1 MNLFGLSLKN
11 IFHKPLSTTLS
22 LILFALGVGL
32 ISILFQLSTQVQ
44 EKFDK
49 NLAGIDL
56 VIGAKGSPLQLILS
70 SMYHVDSP
78 TGNISIEEATPFLRD
93 GHPLIGT
100 AVPLSLGDSYQ
111 GYRIVGTTHDILGLY
126 DAEVAEGR
134 LWEKTLEATVG
145 AAVAEDLKLK
155 IGDTFKSSHGFDI
168 NEDLTHEDAG
178 SLVVVGIL
186 KPSGAVTDQLILT
199 RPESVWAVHDHG
211 MEEADF
217 EEEEHDDEAH
227 EEEEHD
233 HETEDHEEE
242 DHPEDEHSHHDHS
255 PYEEIK
261 PLISYQDKDITSI
274 LLKFK
279 SRTNYQA
286 LNMLRGVNENTDLL
300 AASPPIEIN
309 KLYDN
314 MGVGI
319 EALRVL
325 ALVIVIVSGLSIFIS
340 LFSSLKERKY
350 ELALMR
356 TMGASRTTLF
366 ILIVLEGLLLAA
378 MGYVM
383 GMLLSHI
390 GMEVLARVMEDSY
403 RYTFTGTRF
412 LREELFLLGGALAI
426 GFIAAV
432 IPAIQAS
439 RTDIS
444 TTLTEG

>member
-32 ISILFQLSTQVQ
+32 ISILFLLSTQVQ

-70 SMYHVDSP
+70 SMYHIDNP
-78 TGNISIEEATPFLRD
+78 TGNISIKEATPFIRE

-100 AVPLSLGDSYQ
+100 AIPLSLGDSYS
-111 GYRIVGTTHDILGLY
+111 GYRIVGTTEDILSLY
-126 DAEVAEGR
+126 EAELNEGS
-134 LWEKTLEATVG
+134 LWEKPMEVVIG
-145 AAVAEDLKLK
+145 AAVALDTKLK
-155 IGDTFKSSHGFDI
+155 IGDEFNSSHGFDV
-168 NEDLTHEDAG
+168 NENLVHEDEG
-178 SLVVVGIL
+178 TFKVVGIL

-199 RPESVWAVHDHG
+199 PPESIWSVHDHG
-211 MEEADF
+211 AEAASESADTSHT
-217 EEEEHDDEAH
+217 EHEH
-227 EEEEHD
+227 EHYD
-233 HETEDHEEE
+233 V
-242 DHPEDEHSHHDHS
+242 
-255 PYEEIK
+255 IK
-261 PLISYQDKDITSI
+261 PLISYPDKDITAV
-274 LLKFK
+274 LLQFK
-279 SRTNYQA
+279 SRTNIQA
-286 LNMLRGVNENTDLL
+286 LNMLRGINENTDLL

-319 EALRVL
+319 DALRIL
-325 ALVIVIVSGLSIFIS
+325 ALVIVVVSGLSIFIS

-356 TMGASRTTLF
+356 TMGASRGFLF
-366 ILIVLEGLLLAA
+366 LLIILEGLLLAG
-378 MGYVM
+378 MGYLL
-383 GMLLSHI
+383 GIALSHI
-390 GMEVLARVMEDSY
+390 GMEVMAGAMKESY
-403 RYTFTGTRF
+403 RYTFSGFVF
-412 LREELFLLGGALAI
+412 LRQELFLLAGALGI
-426 GFIAAV
+426 GFVAAV

-444 TTLTEG
+444 TTLSEG

>member
-11 IFHKPLSTTLS
+11 IFHKPLSTALS

-32 ISILFQLSTQVQ
+32 ISILFLLSTQVQ

-56 VIGAKGSPLQLILS
+56 VIGAKGSPLQLILG

-78 TGNISIEEATPFLRD
+78 TGNISIKEATPFLRE
-93 GHPLIGT
+93 GHPLIET
-100 AVPLSLGDSYQ
+100 AIPLSLGDSHE
-111 GYRIVGTTHDILGLY
+111 GYRLVGTDHKITGLY
-126 DAEVAEGR
+126 EAELAEGK
-134 LWEKTLEATVG
+134 LWEKTMEVTVG
-145 AAVAEDLKLK
+145 AAVANDLKLK
-155 IGDTFKSSHGFDI
+155 IGDTFNSSHGFDI
-168 NEDLTHEDAG
+168 NEDLVHDDAG
-178 SLVVVGIL
+178 AFEVVGIL
-186 KPSGAVTDQLILT
+186 SPSGAVLDQLILT
-199 RPESVWAVHDHG
+199 SPESVWAVHEHGGAEEEVEESDSTQAENDHG
-211 MEEADF
+211 
-217 EEEEHDDEAH
+217 H
-227 EEEEHD
+227 
-233 HETEDHEEE
+233 
-242 DHPEDEHSHHDHS
+242 
-255 PYEEIK
+255 YEEPK
-261 PLISYQDKDITSI
+261 PLISYADKDITSI
-274 LLKFK
+274 LVKFN

-286 LNMLRGVNENTDLL
+286 LNMLRGINENTDLM

-319 EALRVL
+319 DALRVL
-325 ALVIVIVSGLSIFIS
+325 ALVIVVVSGLSIFIS

-366 ILIVLEGLLLAA
+366 LLIILEGLLLAV
-378 MGYVM
+378 MGYLI
-383 GMLLSHI
+383 GIALSHI
-390 GMEVLARVMEDSY
+390 GMEILARVMEESY
-403 RYTFTGTRF
+403 RYTFSGSLF
-412 LREELFLLGGALAI
+412 LKEELILLGGALAI

-439 RTDIS
+439 KTDIS

>member
-11 IFHKPLSTTLS
+11 IFHKPLSTALS

-32 ISILFQLSTQVQ
+32 ISILFLLSTQVQ

-78 TGNISIEEATPFLRD
+78 TGNISIKEATPFLRE

-100 AVPLSLGDSYQ
+100 AIPLSLGDSHE
-111 GYRIVGTTHDILGLY
+111 GYRIVGTTKNILELY
-126 DAEVAEGR
+126 ETELSDGR
-134 LWEKTLEATVG
+134 IWEKPMEAIVG
-145 AAVAEDLKLK
+145 AAVADDLKIK
-155 IGDTFKSSHGFDI
+155 IGDTFNSSHGFDI
-168 NEDLTHEDAG
+168 NEDLVHDDAG
-178 SLVVVGIL
+178 SFTVVGIL

-199 RPESVWAVHDHG
+199 RPESVWSVHDHG
-211 MEEADF
+211 AEEVA
-217 EEEEHDDEAH
+217 EESDSTHAG
-227 EEEEHD
+227 EHD
-233 HETEDHEEE
+233 HDHY
-242 DHPEDEHSHHDHS
+242 D
-255 PYEEIK
+255 EIK
-261 PLISYQDKDITSI
+261 PLLSYENQDITSV

-279 SRTNYQA
+279 SRTNIQS
-286 LNMLRGVNENTDLL
+286 LNMLRGINENTDLL

-319 EALRVL
+319 DALRIL
-325 ALVIVIVSGLSIFIS
+325 AFVIVVVSGLSIFIS

-356 TMGASRTTLF
+356 TMGASRSFLF
-366 ILIVLEGLLLAA
+366 ILIILEGLLLAG
-378 MGYVM
+378 MGYLL
-383 GMLLSHI
+383 GIALSHI
-390 GMEVLARVMEDSY
+390 GMEVMAGAMKESY
-403 RYTFTGTRF
+403 RYTFSGFVF
-412 LREELFLLGGALAI
+412 LKEELILLAGALGI
-426 GFIAAV
+426 GFVAAV

-444 TTLTEG
+444 TTLSEG